1 MLQISREFL
10 TKTSHIKNFHVLIR
24 VLMWYGFQYDFCL
37 LRYTSPISK
46 RQKSYSMLRNIR
58 ALMSML
64 NFQIREVSVF
74 NKKLKK
80 VFKNAKKY
88 FVMPYR

>member
-37 LRYTSPISK
+37 LRYTSPKGCDLEIDAA
-46 RQKSYSMLRNIR
+46 Q
-58 ALMSML
+58 
-64 NFQIREVSVF
+64 
-74 NKKLKK
+74 
-80 VFKNAKKY
+80 
-88 FVMPYR
+88 